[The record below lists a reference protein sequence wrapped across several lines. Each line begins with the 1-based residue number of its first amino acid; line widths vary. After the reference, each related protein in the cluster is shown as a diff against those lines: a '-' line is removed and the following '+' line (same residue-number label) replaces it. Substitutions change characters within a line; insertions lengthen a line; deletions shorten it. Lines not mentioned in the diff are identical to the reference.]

1 MFEKNYISL
10 QGYNKQVE
18 ELSKKRTAEKEICS
32 QIAESRE
39 RELSSDTENVE
50 LLSLMAEKNAL
61 QEQITDIEKFCVN
74 VTVVDLNALPAST
87 NVVKFGSTV
96 ELIDIETDERKT
108 YTILGDRESDI
119 KNNIVS
125 YSSPIGVAMLNNGV
139 GEIIGIEAPKG
150 LIEYEIVSIAKFQ
163 P

>member
-1 MFEKNYISL
+1 MFDKKYISL

-18 ELSKKRTAEKEICS
+18 ELSKKRAAEKQICV

-61 QEQITDIEKFCVN
+61 QEQISDIEQFCVS
-74 VTVVDLNALPAST
+74 VIVVDLNTLPAST

-96 ELIDIETDERKT
+96 EMINIETEETKSF
-108 YTILGDRESDI
+108 TILGERESDL

-125 YSSPIGVAMLNNGV
+125 YSSPIGMAMLNNGI

-150 LIEYEIVSIAKFQ
+150 LIEYEIVSIKKYN